1 VDGCGREDTGCEWL
15 DSMIKNLLDARKL
28 RAAHSLKIEFE
39 ECDFEMLV
47 QDVVED
53 LNFAYGEQFVVVGD
67 SDIISIPVAPS
78 VIVDCRR
85 RGRKIEWLSV
95 NYWLDF
101 IIPMQPETISRAIAV
116 EKKYSGWLKI

>member
-1 VDGCGREDTGCEWL
+1 
-15 DSMIKNLLDARKL
+15 MIKNLLDARKL
-28 RAAHSLKIEFE
+28 RAGHSLKIEFE

-47 QDVVED
+47 QEVVED
-53 LNFAYGEQFVVVGD
+53 LNFAYGELFVVVCD

-85 RGRKIEWLSV
+85 RGRKTEWLSV
-95 NYWLDF
+95 NCWLDF